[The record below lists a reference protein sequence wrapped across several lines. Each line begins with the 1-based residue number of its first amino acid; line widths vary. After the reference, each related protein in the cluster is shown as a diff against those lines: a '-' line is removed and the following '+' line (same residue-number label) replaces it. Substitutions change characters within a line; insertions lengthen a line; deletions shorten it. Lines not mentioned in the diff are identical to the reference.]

1 MEQRVPSQ
9 RKASNHIR
17 SLKSMERVN
26 MSFDKSMIELMK
38 ERQSIRTYETEQLS
52 EIHYEIIREYINNGD
67 NLMSI
72 FGRKS
77 RMELVKVSNSV
88 TDKGIKL
95 GTYGFIKNPQAYLVG
110 ISENNTYS
118 LVEFGYVFQK
128 LVLYL
133 TELGI
138 GTCWMGG
145 TFSRKSFEQEI
156 EVGEGEFIPA
166 VTPIGYP
173 KGKQRMF
180 DKALRYVVKADNKK
194 SWEKLFYD
202 GSFGKTLIKENAGD
216 LETPIEMVRLGPSAS
231 NKQPWR
237 LVLSENGKVCHFYIE
252 HTPNYSSSFGYKM
265 QLLDMGIAMCHFD
278 LACNELDIEGEWK
291 IEDPEIKLPNTQM
304 EYLFSWER

>member
-1 MEQRVPSQ
+1 MIF
-9 RKASNHIR
+9 N
-17 SLKSMERVN
+17 KSVVE
-26 MSFDKSMIELMK
+26 IMK
-38 ERQSIRTYETEQLS
+38 GRQSVRTYETERLS
-52 EIHYEIIREYINNGD
+52 ESHYKLINEYINKED
-67 NLMSI
+67 NLIGI

-77 RMELVKVSNSV
+77 RIQLVPVTNNV

-118 LVEFGYVFQK
+118 LVEFGYIFQK

-133 TELGI
+133 TEFGI

-145 TFSRKSFEQEI
+145 TFNRKSFEKEI
-156 EVGEGEFIPA
+156 NIGGTEFIPG
-166 VTPIGYP
+166 VTPIGYS
-173 KGKQRMF
+173 KGRQRMF

-194 SWEKLFYD
+194 SWDKLFYE
-202 GSFGKTLIKENAGD
+202 GTFEKVLSKEKALE

-237 LVLSENGKVCHFYIE
+237 LVLSEDRKQCHFYIE

-278 LACNELDIEGEWK
+278 LACKELNIEGNWY
-291 IEDPEIKLPNTQM
+291 IEDPKIKSPNEQM
-304 EYLFSWER
+304 EYLYTWKH